1 MNMDEGLL
9 SGILGEEDGHPM
21 AESPQPRYPVL
32 VFAALL
38 LGLWLG
44 TRPASGADLPPETV
58 QAIDSLVEKALA
70 NTSVPSASIVVV
82 KDGEIVLTK
91 AYGKARLPDVEAN
104 PSMRYKI
111 ASNSKQLT
119 AAAILL
125 LAERH
130 KVSLDDKVARFL
142 PGLTGADKVTVRN
155 LLTHTSGYQ
164 DYYAEDYLLPDIR
177 KDTTPEHILDI
188 WGRKPLDFAPGTRWQ
203 YSNTNYVIAGRIVEL
218 VSHMPLMAFLHQ
230 EIFDKLGMKS
240 PVDIGGDWSTS
251 DATGYT
257 TYGLGPAREVAPEGK
272 NWLWA
277 AGELGMTASD
287 LARWDISLMKGEI
300 LSPTSTKMLTTQMTL
315 TDGTATDYALGLS
328 VKQLDNGH
336 RRWAHT
342 GGASGFHS
350 MNALY
355 PEDRAAI
362 TVLTNGE
369 GATSRTI
376 VDGIEKLLFTP
387 IIDPDA
393 ATSLARARALFTG
406 LQAGNIDR
414 SAMTP
419 ALNDYFS
426 DAVLSDFSQSLGPL
440 GEIGDFTQSSF
451 EDRGGMV
458 NRVFKI
464 KARGKTL
471 TMDSY
476 LMPDGKWEQCLI
488 FAE

>member
-1 MNMDEGLL
+1 M
-9 SGILGEEDGHPM
+9 P
-21 AESPQPRYPVL
+21 ESPQPRHPIL

-38 LGLWLG
+38 LGLWLA
-44 TRPASGADLPPETV
+44 TRPAGAADLPPETV

-70 NTSVPSASIVVV
+70 DTRVPSASIVVV
-82 KDGEIVLTK
+82 KDGEIVLAK
-91 AYGKARLPDVEAN
+91 AYGKARLPYVEAS

-142 PGLTGADKVTVRN
+142 PDLTGADKVTIRN

-164 DYYAEDYLLPDIR
+164 DYYAEDYLRPEMR
-177 KDTTPEHILDI
+177 KDTTPQHILDV
-188 WGRKPLDFAPGTRWQ
+188 WGKKPFDFAPGTRWQ
-203 YSNTNYVIAGRIVEL
+203 YSNTNYVIAGRIVEQ
-218 VSHMPLMAFLHQ
+218 VSHMPLMAFLHK

-240 PVDIGGDWSTS
+240 PVDVGSDWSAV

-287 LARWDISLMKGEI
+287 LARWDIALMKGEI
-300 LSPTSTKMLTTQMTL
+300 LSPASTKTLTTQMTL
-315 TDGTATDYALGLS
+315 TDGTATNYALGLA

-355 PEDRAAI
+355 PDDRAAI

-369 GATSRTI
+369 GDTSRAI
-376 VDGIEKLLFTP
+376 VNGIETLLFTP
-387 IIDPDA
+387 VTDPDA
-393 ATSLARARALFTG
+393 AAALTRARALFTS
-406 LQAGNIDR
+406 LQAGKIDR
-414 SAMTP
+414 GAMTP
-419 ALNDYFS
+419 ALNDFFS
-426 DAVLSDFSQSLGPL
+426 DAVLTDFAESLGPL
-440 GEIGDFTQSSF
+440 GEVEDFTQSRF
-451 EDRGGMV
+451 EDRGGMA

-464 KARGKTL
+464 KAGGKTL

>member
-1 MNMDEGLL
+1 MVDHSSWVRKHAVG
-9 SGILGEEDGHPM
+9 
-21 AESPQPRYPVL
+21 ESPQPRHPILIV
-32 VFAALL
+32 AALT

-44 TRPASGADLPPETV
+44 TRPAGAAELPPDTV
-58 QAIDSLVEKALA
+58 QAIDSVVEKALA
-70 NTSVPSASIVVV
+70 DTRVPSASIVVV
-82 KDGEIVLTK
+82 KNDEIVLAK
-91 AYGKARLPDVEAN
+91 AYGKARLPDVEAS

-130 KVSLDDKVARFL
+130 KLSIDDKVSRFL
-142 PGLTGADKVTVRN
+142 PSLTGADKVTIRN

-164 DYYAEDYLLPDIR
+164 DFYAEDYLLPEMR
-177 KDTTPEHILDI
+177 KDTTPQHILDV
-188 WGRKPLDFAPGTRWQ
+188 WGKKPLDFAPGTRWQ
-203 YSNTNYVIAGRIVEL
+203 YSNTNYVIAGRIVEQIT
-218 VSHMPLMAFLHQ
+218 HMPLMAFLHQ

-240 PVDIGGDWSTS
+240 PVDIGGDWSTD

-257 TYGLGPAREVAPEGK
+257 TYGLGPAREVAPEGR

-300 LSPTSTKMLTTQMTL
+300 LSPASTKTLTTQMTL
-315 TDGTATDYALGLS
+315 TDGTATNYALGLA
-328 VKQLDNGH
+328 VKQLENAH

-355 PEDRAAI
+355 PDDHAAI

-369 GATSRTI
+369 GHTSRTI
-376 VDGIEKLLFTP
+376 VEGIETLLLTP
-387 IIDPDA
+387 ATDPDA
-393 ATSLARARALFTG
+393 AVALSRARALFTS
-406 LQAGNIDR
+406 LQAGKIDR
-414 SAMTP
+414 AAMTP

-426 DAVLSDFSQSLGPL
+426 DAVLTDFAASLGPL
-440 GEIGDFTQSSF
+440 GEVEDFSQSGF

-464 KARGKTL
+464 KAGGKTL

>member
-1 MNMDEGLL
+1 ML
-9 SGILGEEDGHPM
+9 SLSLAH
-21 AESPQPRYPVL
+21 
-32 VFAALL
+32 
-38 LGLWLG
+38 
-44 TRPASGADLPPETV
+44 RPAGAATLPPATV
-58 QAIDSLVEKALA
+58 KAIDSLVDKAL
-70 NTSVPSASIVVV
+70 TDTHVPSASIAVV

-91 AYGKARLPDVEAN
+91 AYGKARLPDVAAS

-130 KVSLDDKVARFL
+130 QLSLDDKVARFL
-142 PGLTGADKVTVRN
+142 PGLTAADRITIRN

-164 DYYAEDYLLPDIR
+164 DYYAEDYLLPEMR
-177 KDTTPEHILDI
+177 KDTTPQHILDV
-188 WGRKPLDFAPGTRWQ
+188 WGRKPLDFPPGTRWQ
-203 YSNTNYVIAGRIVEL
+203 YSNTNYVIAGRIVEQ
-218 VSHMPLMAFLHQ
+218 VSHLPLMAFLHQ

-240 PVDIGGDWSTS
+240 PVDIGADWSTQ

-257 TYGLGPAREVAPEGK
+257 TYGLGPARTVAPEGA

-277 AGELGMTASD
+277 AGELGMTARD

-300 LSPTSTKMLTTQMTL
+300 LSPASTKMLTTQMTL
-315 TDGTATDYALGLS
+315 SDGTATNYALGLA
-328 VKQLDNGH
+328 VRHMDNGH
-336 RRWAHT
+336 RRWSHT

-350 MNALY
+350 MNVLY
-355 PEDRAAI
+355 PDDRAAI

-369 GATSRTI
+369 GHTARTL
-376 VDGIEKLLFTP
+376 VDGIEKLLFVPLT
-387 IIDPDA
+387 DPDA
-393 ATSLARARALFTG
+393 AAALTRARALFSS
-406 LQAGNIDR
+406 LQAGKIDR
-414 SAMTP
+414 ATMTP

-426 DAVLSDFSQSLGPL
+426 DAVLGDFAASLGPL
-440 GEIGDFTQSSF
+440 GKVEAFTQSSF
-451 EDRGGMV
+451 EDRGGMA

-464 KARGKTL
+464 KAGARAL
-471 TMDSY
+471 TMDTY

>member
-1 MNMDEGLL
+1 M
-9 SGILGEEDGHPM
+9 S
-21 AESPQPRYPVL
+21 ESPRPRHPILVL
-32 VFAALL
+32 AAPL
-38 LGLWLG
+38 LGFWLA
-44 TRPASGADLPPETV
+44 TRPAGAADLPPDTL
-58 QAIDSLVEKALA
+58 QAIDSLVAKAL
-70 NTSVPSASIVVV
+70 TDGRVPSASIVVV
-82 KDGEIVLTK
+82 KDGGIVLAK
-91 AYGKARLPDVEAN
+91 AYGKARLPDVDAS

-130 KVSLDDKVARFL
+130 EISLDDKVARFL
-142 PGLTGADKVTVRN
+142 PNLTGADRVTIRN

-164 DYYAEDYLLPDIR
+164 DYYAEDYVLPEMR
-177 KDTTPEHILDI
+177 KDTTPQHILDV
-188 WGRKPLDFAPGTRWQ
+188 WGKKPLDFPPGTRWQ
-203 YSNTNYVIAGRIVEL
+203 YSNTNYVIAGRIVER

-230 EIFDKLGMKS
+230 EIFDKLGMRS
-240 PVDIGGDWSTS
+240 PVDIGGGWSTR
-251 DATGYT
+251 DATGYA

-300 LSPTSTKMLTTQMTL
+300 LSPASTKTLTTQMTL
-315 TDGTATDYALGLS
+315 TDGTATNYALGLG
-328 VKQLDNGH
+328 VRQLDNGH

-350 MNALY
+350 MNVLY
-355 PEDRAAI
+355 PDDHAAI

-369 GATSRTI
+369 GHTARSI
-376 VDGIEKLLFTP
+376 VNGIEALLFTP
-387 IIDPDA
+387 VTDPDA
-393 ATSLARARALFTG
+393 AAALTRARALFIS
-406 LQAGNIDR
+406 LQAGKIDR
-414 SAMTP
+414 TSMTP

-426 DAVLSDFSQSLGPL
+426 DAVLADFSESLAPL
-440 GEIGDFTQSSF
+440 GEVEDFTQSSF
-451 EDRGGMV
+451 EDRGGMA
-458 NRVFKI
+458 NRVFQI
-464 KARGKTL
+464 KAGGKTL

>member
-1 MNMDEGLL
+1 MNMSEGRCPL
-9 SGILGEEDGHPM
+9 
-21 AESPQPRYPVL
+21 AEARRAGYSVPF
-32 VFAALL
+32 FAALL
-38 LGLWLG
+38 LALS
-44 TRPASGADLPPETV
+44 PAMHPAGGADLPPETL
-58 QAIDSLVEKALA
+58 QAIDSLVEKTLTE
-70 NTSVPSASIVVV
+70 TSVPSASIVVV
-82 KDGEIVLTK
+82 KDGAIVLTK
-91 AYGKARLPDVEAN
+91 AYGKARLPDADAN

-111 ASNSKQLT
+111 ASNSKQFA

-130 KVSLDDKVARFL
+130 KLSLDDKVARFL

-164 DYYAEDYLLPDIR
+164 DYYAEDYLLPEMR
-177 KDTTPEHILDI
+177 KDTTPQHIVDV

-218 VSHMPLMAFLHQ
+218 VSHMPLMAFLHR

-240 PVDIGGDWSTS
+240 PVDIDGDWSPS

-287 LARWDISLMKGEI
+287 LARWDMSLLKGEI
-300 LSPTSTKMLTTQMTL
+300 LSPISTRELTTQMTL
-315 TDGTATDYALGLS
+315 SDGTATNYALGLS
-328 VKQLDNGH
+328 VKQLDSGH
-336 RRWAHT
+336 RRWSHT

-355 PEDRAAI
+355 PEDSAAI
-362 TVLTNGE
+362 AVLTNGE
-369 GATSRTI
+369 GAAARTI
-376 VDGIEKLLFTP
+376 VDGVEKLLFTP
-387 IIDPDA
+387 VTDPGA
-393 ATSLARARALFTG
+393 ATSLVRARALFTG
-406 LQAGNIDR
+406 LQTGNIDR

-426 DAVLSDFSQSLGPL
+426 EAVLLDFARSLGPL
-440 GEIGDFTQSSF
+440 GEIGEFTQSRF

-464 KARGKTL
+464 KAGGRTL

-488 FAE
+488 FAEE

>member
-1 MNMDEGLL
+1 MTTMN
-9 SGILGEEDGHPM
+9 IPM
-21 AESPQPRYPVL
+21 RPERGGGRHSNALL

-38 LGLWLG
+38 LGLWLP
-44 TRPASGADLPPETV
+44 TRRAGAADLPPETL

-70 NTSVPSASIVVV
+70 ETRVPSASIVVV
-82 KDGEIVLTK
+82 KDDEIVLAK
-91 AYGKARLPDVEAN
+91 AYGKARLPDLEAD
-104 PSMRYKI
+104 PSRRYKI

-130 KVSLDDKVARFL
+130 KLSLDDKVARFL
-142 PGLTGADKVTVRN
+142 PDLTGADKVTIRN

-164 DYYAEDYLLPDIR
+164 DFYAEDYLLPEMR
-177 KDTTPEHILDI
+177 NDTTPQHILEV
-188 WGRKPLDFAPGTRWQ
+188 WGKRPLDFAPGTRWQ
-203 YSNTNYVIAGRIVEL
+203 YSNTNYVIAGRIVEQ
-218 VSHMPLMAFLHQ
+218 VSHVPLMAFLHK

-240 PVDIGGDWSTS
+240 AVDIGGDWSAD

-257 TYGLGPAREVAPEGK
+257 TYGLGPARQVAAEGK

-300 LSPTSTKMLTTQMTL
+300 LSPVSTKALTTQMTL
-315 TDGTATDYALGLS
+315 TDGTATNYALGLA

-350 MNALY
+350 MNVLY
-355 PEDRAAI
+355 PDDHAAI

-369 GATSRTI
+369 GHTSRTI
-376 VDGIEKLLFTP
+376 VNGIEALLFTP
-387 IIDPDA
+387 VTDPDA
-393 ATSLARARALFTG
+393 AAALTRARALFAS
-406 LQAGNIDR
+406 LQAGQIDR
-414 SAMTP
+414 AAMTP
-419 ALNDYFS
+419 ALNAYFS
-426 DAVLSDFSQSLGPL
+426 DAVLTDFAESLGPL
-440 GEIGDFTQSSF
+440 AAVEDFTQASF
-451 EDRGGMV
+451 GDRGGMA

-464 KARGKTL
+464 NAAGKTL
-471 TMDSY
+471 TMDTYS
-476 LMPDGKWEQCLI
+476 MPDGKWEQCLI